1 MLKSKSWRFQV
12 GDVQDSLHKV
22 KGHVITEAF
31 QVSLRSCRL
40 KSLGRMLRV
49 QEASKAYRR
58 SDGRVLK
65 LTVSGKLEKR
75 KTCVYVFAKMVWVFF
90 K

>member
-1 MLKSKSWRFQV
+1 M
-12 GDVQDSLHKV
+12 
-22 KGHVITEAF
+22 
-31 QVSLRSCRL
+31 
-40 KSLGRMLRV
+40 GRMLRV

-65 LTVSGKLEKR
+65 LTMSGKLGKR

>member
-1 MLKSKSWRFQV
+1 M
-12 GDVQDSLHKV
+12 
-22 KGHVITEAF
+22 
-31 QVSLRSCRL
+31 
-40 KSLGRMLRV
+40 GRMLRV

>member
-1 MLKSKSWRFQV
+1 ML
-12 GDVQDSLHKV
+12 SLFHK
-22 KGHVITEAF
+22 KKKQKKTNN
-31 QVSLRSCRL
+31 LPLLYTKDTRSCRW

-65 LTVSGKLEKR
+65 LTVSGKLEKL